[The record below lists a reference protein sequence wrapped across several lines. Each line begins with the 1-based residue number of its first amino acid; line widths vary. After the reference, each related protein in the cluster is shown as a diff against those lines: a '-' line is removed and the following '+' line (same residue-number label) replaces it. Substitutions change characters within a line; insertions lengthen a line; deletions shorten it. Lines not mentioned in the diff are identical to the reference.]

1 MKPIKSLATK
11 TPKSKNPSP
20 KVAYV
25 LAVKLVAEMDGTE
38 RFLPLISH

>member
-1 MKPIKSLATK
+1 MLKSLPTK
-11 TPKSKNPSP
+11 KPKPKKPTSKA
-20 KVAYV
+20 AYV